1 MVGAWIWLPYLYDDD
16 DDFFLCLLP
25 LSVVSCVCVFFFL
38 VLSSVAVLLADIL
51 SVYVV
56 LLYHYLLLI
65 VIMLSSFVQIGTFAL
80 LLLSHLT
87 HKHNPGLVRP
97 RASSLGAVSWG
108 QLLVFVFFS
117 GPLTRV
123 HKKERNVSDWAF
135 RVRYWFVR
143 IIGWKEIQL
152 SIIYFNRVPQ
162 SSRKNDTKALI
173 RRNVAKT
180 HMLYMNVSSICITVR
195 NRFVLIIIQDF
206 EWKIEHQ

>member
-1 MVGAWIWLPYLYDDD
+1 MWHIICHRWHENEVNINLRAPLNACVADS
-16 DDFFLCLLP
+16 LLP
-25 LSVVSCVCVFFFL
+25 VEGEDSNFPAHGWGLNLVTLPLWWRWWFLFVPSSVVRCQLGVCVFFL

-56 LLYHYLLLI
+56 LLSHYLLLI

-97 RASSLGAVSWG
+97 RPSSLGAVSWG
-108 QLLVFVFFS
+108 QLLVFCF
-117 GPLTRV
+117 GPLTGV

-143 IIGWKEIQL
+143 IIGLK
-152 SIIYFNRVPQ
+152 
-162 SSRKNDTKALI
+162 
-173 RRNVAKT
+173 RNST
-180 HMLYMNVSSICITVR
+180 
-195 NRFVLIIIQDF
+195 
-206 EWKIEHQ
+206 EHH